1 MSGHQYNLINEL
13 AQMEAM
19 GVDIARVSADSD
31 AAIDQ
36 IGCFKRQLDAPNRIA
51 LENAQCNG
59 YWHRIAGMDTSI
71 GTK

>member
-36 IGCFKRQLDAPNRIA
+36 IGCFKRQLDAPN
-51 LENAQCNG
+51 
-59 YWHRIAGMDTSI
+59 
-71 GTK
+71 